1 MFMDFLV
8 IGLIVS
14 TITITII
21 MFTRKLF
28 FRQISAKW
36 RYYIWFLLL
45 FALAIPFL
53 PNQLLH
59 AIQLSIPFENN
70 VSSSWGRA
78 NIDHNETTSAM
89 NPNWMQDFTVSV
101 NQSSPDLL
109 NTSLMIIWICGTFV
123 FTIFAIQAWL
133 KLRKIKM
140 SIDKI
145 KNKDLTTTFE
155 SCKKQL
161 HISKDITLGTSSSVQ
176 SPVTFGFTH
185 TYVVLPSHIVNQMT
199 KEDLQHIFL
208 HELHHVK
215 YKDIH
220 TNYLMMFYQIIYWF
234 NPLVWIALKKMRLD
248 REIACDTSVLNML
261 DDYEQNIKYGR
272 TMINFIDFTSK
283 KRYNHLTNEFNGPK
297 KQVLQ
302 RMKEIVAYQKESKLL
317 KLKSLTIF
325 VVVGLLITSLIPFV
339 SVLANESNQYEN
351 FTAKSV
357 KYEDLSSYFNK
368 SDGSFVL
375 YDLREDEYLIYNK
388 EKSMMR
394 ISPASTY
401 KIYSAL
407 IALEEGII
415 TSEDNIIEWNGVEQ
429 NYEQWNQNQTLS
441 SALAYSVNWYFQILD
456 KATGINTIQRY
467 LTYMN
472 YGNEDLSGGIQDH
485 WLESSLKISPIEQVE
500 LLQSFYN
507 NDFNFQK
514 EHIQSVKGA
523 LKIEETEALT
533 LYGKTGT
540 GNINGKDINGWFIG
554 FAETNNNTYFF
565 ATNVQDMENASG
577 SRATEITLS
586 ILRDKQIY
594 Y

>member
-1 MFMDFLV
+1 MFIDFLV
-8 IGLIVS
+8 IGFIIS
-14 TITITII
+14 TVTITII
-21 MFTRKLF
+21 LFTRKLF
-28 FRQISAKW
+28 YRQMSSMW
-36 RYYIWFLLL
+36 RYNIWFLLL
-45 FALAIPFL
+45 VALAIPFL
-53 PNQLLH
+53 PSQLLH

-70 VSSSWGRA
+70 LPSSWSRA
-78 NIDHNETTSAM
+78 NLDHNETTSAM
-89 NPNWMQDFTVSV
+89 NSNWMQDFSVSV
-101 NQSSPDLL
+101 NQSSPDFL
-109 NTSLMIIWICGTFV
+109 NISLMLIWICGTFI
-123 FTIFAIQAWL
+123 FTIFAIQALL
-133 KLRKIKM
+133 KLRKIKI

-145 KNKDLTTTFE
+145 KNKDVTAIFE

-185 TYVVLPSHIVNQMT
+185 TYVVLPSHIDNQMS

-272 TMINFIDFTSK
+272 AMINFIDFTAK
-283 KRYNHLTNEFNGPK
+283 KRYNHLTNEFNGSK
-297 KQVLQ
+297 KQVKQ
-302 RMKEIVAYQKESKLL
+302 RLEEIMAFQKESKLL
-317 KLKSLTIF
+317 KLKSMIIF
-325 VVVGLLITSLIPFV
+325 IVVGLLITSLIPFV
-339 SVLANESNQYEN
+339 SVLAHDSNQYEN
-351 FTAKSV
+351 FTAKKV
-357 KYEDLSSYFNK
+357 MYEDLSSYFNE

-375 YDLREDEYLIYNK
+375 YDLREDEFLIYNK
-388 EKSMMR
+388 EKSTMR
-394 ISPASTY
+394 VSPASTY

-415 TSEDNIIEWNGVEQ
+415 TSEDNTIEWNGVEQ
-429 NYEQWNQNQTLS
+429 NYEQWNQDQTLT
-441 SALAYSVNWYFQILD
+441 SALTYSVNWYFQTLD
-456 KATGINTIQRY
+456 KASGLNTIKDY

-472 YGNEDLSGGIQDH
+472 YGNEDISGGIDDH
-485 WLESSLKISPIEQVE
+485 WLVSSLKISPVEQVE

-507 NDFNFQK
+507 NAFDFQE
-514 EHIQSVKGA
+514 EHIQSVKDA
-523 LKIEETEALT
+523 LKVEETEAVT

-554 FAETNNNTYFF
+554 FVETHNKTYFF
-565 ATNVQDMENASG
+565 ATNVQDIANATG

>member
-1 MFMDFLV
+1 MFIDFLV
-8 IGLIVS
+8 IGFIIS
-14 TITITII
+14 TVTITII
-21 MFTRKLF
+21 LFTRKLF
-28 FRQISAKW
+28 YRQMSSKW
-36 RYYIWFLLL
+36 RYNIWFLLL
-45 FALAIPFL
+45 VALAIPFL
-53 PNQLLH
+53 PSQLLH
-59 AIQLSIPFENN
+59 TIQLSIPFENN
-70 VSSSWGRA
+70 LPSSWSRA
-78 NIDHNETTSAM
+78 NLDHNETTSAM
-89 NPNWMQDFTVSV
+89 NSNWMQDFSVSV
-101 NQSSPDLL
+101 NQSSPDFV
-109 NTSLMIIWICGTFV
+109 NISLMLIWICGTFI

-133 KLRKIKM
+133 KLRKIKI

-145 KNKDLTTTFE
+145 KNKDVTATFE

-185 TYVVLPSHIVNQMT
+185 TYVVLPSHIDNQMS

-272 TMINFIDFTSK
+272 AMINFIDFTAK
-283 KRYNHLTNEFNGPK
+283 KRYNHLTNEFNGSK
-297 KQVLQ
+297 KQVKQ
-302 RMKEIVAYQKESKLL
+302 RLEEIMAFQKESKLL
-317 KLKSLTIF
+317 KLKSMIIF
-325 VVVGLLITSLIPFV
+325 IVVGLLITSLIPFV
-339 SVLANESNQYEN
+339 SVLAHDSNQYEN
-351 FTAKSV
+351 FTAKKV
-357 KYEDLSSYFNK
+357 MYEDLSSYFNE

-375 YDLREDEYLIYNK
+375 YDLREDEFLIYNK
-388 EKSMMR
+388 EKSTMR
-394 ISPASTY
+394 VSPASTY

-415 TSEDNIIEWNGVEQ
+415 TSEDNTIEWNGVEQ
-429 NYEQWNQNQTLS
+429 NYEQWNQDQTLT
-441 SALAYSVNWYFQILD
+441 SALTYSVNWYFQTLD
-456 KATGINTIQRY
+456 KASGINTIKDY

-472 YGNEDLSGGIQDH
+472 YGNEDISGGIDDH
-485 WLESSLKISPIEQVE
+485 WLVSSLKISPVEQVE

-507 NDFNFQK
+507 NAFDFQE
-514 EHIQSVKGA
+514 EHIQSVKDA
-523 LKIEETEALT
+523 LKVEETEAVT

-554 FAETNNNTYFF
+554 FVETHNKTYFF
-565 ATNVQDMENASG
+565 ATNVQDIANATG